1 MCDKRTRMNFK
12 SVMSSKQSQD
22 FVTIFRAE
30 RKIMN
35 NKNTPFE
42 LTLFSEQ
49 ENSVNQTAVTREIDL
64 PVNDSLETDTSKN
77 GEAEIN
83 EQGQK
88 ELSAEKWGDHSKDTE
103 KPETA
108 YDEVK
113 IRTGKRRPG
122 KSYLIMGARYVES
135 RIQAWKREEGLLK
148 EKYPEYSLENAIKN
162 PIFLKM
168 LSLDISQEQ
177 AYRATHFDSILREEM
192 DRATCLYS
200 DNLRARGVRP
210 SENGVIGSGGVTMKN
225 GVSSLSRGQRADIAK
240 RAFNGEKISF

>member
-1 MCDKRTRMNFK
+1 
-12 SVMSSKQSQD
+12 
-22 FVTIFRAE
+22 
-30 RKIMN
+30 MN

-49 ENSVNQTAVTREIDL
+49 ENSVNQTAVTHKIDL
-64 PVNDSLETDTSKN
+64 PASDSLETDTLKN
-77 GEAEIN
+77 GEAEIK
-83 EQGQK
+83 EQNHK
-88 ELSAEKWGDHSKDTE
+88 ESSVENGFEHSKDPEETE
-103 KPETA
+103 
-108 YDEVK
+108 EVHNDIK
-113 IRTGKRRPG
+113 IKTGKKRSG

-135 RIQAWKREEGLLK
+135 RIQAWKREEELLK
-148 EKYPEYSLENAIKN
+148 EKYPEYSLENAIKD
-162 PIFLKM
+162 PVFLKM

-177 AYRATHFDSILREEM
+177 AYRATHFDNILREEM

-200 DNLRARGVRP
+200 DNLRARGGRP